1 MAHGETYE
9 EFTEKFKPKKTTDDC
24 YTPPEVYECIVRY
37 VEKRWGLSRDCFVR
51 PFFPGGDYESFEYPE
66 GCVVVDNP
74 PFSVMRKIIDFYTAR
89 GIPFFLFAPA
99 LHGVRREISAI
110 YTGTNITYEN
120 GAKVATMFVTNM
132 HAPRILCE
140 PDFGRALEAVQR
152 TATKRRRKK
161 QLPKNLINSA
171 RLHSIAKNC
180 KWSVDFSQSAV
191 IERNDVFGAAFLIS
205 NGALENMENVENVEN
220 VELTSK
226 EIEKLRSLE

>member
-37 VEKRWGLSRDCFVR
+37 AEKRWGLSRDCFVR

-74 PFSVMRKIIDFYTAR
+74 PFSLMTKIIDFYTAR

-99 LHGVRREISAI
+99 LQGVRREISTI
-110 YTGTNITYEN
+110 YTGVNITYEN
-120 GAKVATMFVTNM
+120 GAEVATMFVTNM
-132 HAPRILCE
+132 HAPRILCD
-140 PDFGRALEAVQR
+140 PDLGCALKAAQGP
-152 TATKRRRKK
+152 ATKRRKKK

-180 KWSVDFSQSAV
+180 KWSVDFSQSAL
-191 IERNDVFGAAFLIS
+191 IKKNDIFGAAFLIS